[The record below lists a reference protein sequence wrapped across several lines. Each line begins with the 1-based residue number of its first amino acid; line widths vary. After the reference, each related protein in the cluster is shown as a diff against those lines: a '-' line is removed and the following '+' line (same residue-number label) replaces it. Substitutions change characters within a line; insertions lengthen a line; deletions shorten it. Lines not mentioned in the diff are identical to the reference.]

1 MTDINDLQS
10 IVPIL
15 KQNDVEFAGVFG
27 SRARGDAREDSDLD
41 LLIRFS
47 KPKGFIKF
55 IHLENELT
63 KLLNTKVDLVT
74 ERSLKKYVR
83 ENAMQDLK
91 IIYGT
96 QETPPR

>member
-1 MTDINDLQS
+1 MASDIDLQS

-47 KPKGFIKF
+47 KPKGFVKF
-55 IHLENELT
+55 IHLENELAQI
-63 KLLNTKVDLVT
+63 LGTKVDLVT
-74 ERSLKKYVR
+74 ERSLKSRVR
-83 ENAMQDLK
+83 EHVMRDLK
-91 IIYGT
+91 VLYGT
-96 QETPPR
+96 RQTL

>member
-1 MTDINDLQS
+1 MKDIKDLQS